1 MKIQIDSR
9 GTFDRFPS
17 TSSEIASMK
26 TTFAKAVSLA
36 VILSTAASFSTSFSA
51 EDSSQDK
58 AKAEGKLVA
67 YLAMNAADAVSVQAS
82 FEKKFPQIKVDLV
95 RMGAPAMLQRVVTEY
110 RAGKILADVVLGFSF
125 VHYELAHLK
134 ALAKYESQERRY
146 YMPQFKDVEGLW
158 TNVMPIVHTIAYNTK
173 MTLPAD
179 LPARYL
185 DLLLPKWK
193 GKFGMNSNNIMFL
206 AAMMTHFGKESG
218 LDFLQRLA
226 AQGPQVRSGG
236 TLLATLVAA
245 GEFPLG
251 FSINEN
257 NVENF
262 KLKGAPID
270 WLRPTDPLYGEL
282 VPIGI
287 MAGATHPNAAR
298 LFIDYVLSREGQ
310 ELFRNLGKVPARSDV
325 TPKINIDRDKVR
337 MIPPEETARTM
348 YYAKLFDDL
357 FVKQVK

>member
-1 MKIQIDSR
+1 MR
-9 GTFDRFPS
+9 TNR
-17 TSSEIASMK
+17 TN
-26 TTFAKAVSLA
+26 TFALA
-36 VILSTAASFSTSFSA
+36 FILSIALAFSTSFAAETSA
-51 EDSSQDK
+51 PEK
-58 AKAEGKLVA
+58 AKEKGKLVA
-67 YLAMNAADAVSVQAS
+67 YLAMNAADAVSVQTS
-82 FEKKFPQIKVDLV
+82 FERKYPQIKVDLV
-95 RMGAPAMLQRVVTEY
+95 RMGAPSILQRILTEY

-134 ALAKYESQERRY
+134 ALAKYESPERRY
-146 YMPQFKDVEGLW
+146 YVPQFKDAQGLW

-173 MTLPAD
+173 ITPPAE
-179 LPARYL
+179 LPARYS
-185 DLLLPKWK
+185 DLLLPKWT

-206 AAMMTHFGKESG
+206 AAMMTHFGKDNG

-257 NVENF
+257 NVENL

-287 MAGATHPNAAR
+287 MAGAEHPSAAR
-298 LFIDYVLSREGQ
+298 LFIDFVLSREGQ
-310 ELFRNLGKVPARSDV
+310 ELFRNLGKIPARSDV
-325 TPKINIDRDKVR
+325 VPTINIDRDKIR
-337 MIPPEETARTM
+337 MIPPEEAARTTF
-348 YYAKLFDDL
+348 YAKLFDEL
-357 FVKQVK
+357 FVKKTK